1 MNDGLREQSQ
11 IQKEAKQHYTTFS
24 PSRRAGSLSF
34 LATAALSEL
43 GSGSDRIQGRT
54 RTETLSMS
62 TVLDAVE
69 NPPMVLY
76 LRPVLEMTDDQFY
89 EFCRLNRDLRI
100 ERNAEGEI
108 VIMAPAGSESSSRNG
123 HLSMQLFAW
132 AKADGTG
139 VAFDSSGG
147 FRLTNEATRSPDAA
161 WVLRSRL
168 SGISAERKK
177 KFLPLCPDFVVELI
191 SPSDRLRLVQ
201 QKMQEYMANGARL
214 GWLIDPEPRQ
224 VYIYRPGHAVQQLD
238 KPDTVNA
245 SPELAGFILELADI
259 WDPGL

>member
-1 MNDGLREQSQ
+1 MIEF
-11 IQKEAKQHYTTFS
+11 EVV
-24 PSRRAGSLSF
+24 
-34 LATAALSEL
+34 LATKRLP
-43 GSGSDRIQGRT
+43 
-54 RTETLSMS
+54 MS

-69 NPPMVLY
+69 NPPMVLH
-76 LRPVLEMTDDQFY
+76 LRPVLEMTDDDFY

-108 VIMAPAGSESSSRNG
+108 IVMAPAGSESSSRNG

-147 FRLTNEATRSPDAA
+147 FVLANRATRGPDAA

-168 SGISAERKK
+168 REISAERKK

-224 VYIYRPGHAVQQLD
+224 VYIYRPGHSVQQLD
-238 KPDTVNA
+238 KPDTID
-245 SPELAGFILELADI
+245 AGPDLPGFVLELPDI

>member
-1 MNDGLREQSQ
+1 
-11 IQKEAKQHYTTFS
+11 
-24 PSRRAGSLSF
+24 
-34 LATAALSEL
+34 
-43 GSGSDRIQGRT
+43 
-54 RTETLSMS
+54 MS

-89 EFCRLNRDLRI
+89 EFCRLNRDWRI

-108 VIMAPAGSESSSRNG
+108 IIMAPAGSESSSRNG

-132 AKADGTG
+132 TKADGTG

-147 FRLTNEATRSPDAA
+147 FTFANEATRSPDAA

-191 SPSDRLRLVQ
+191 SPSDRLTLVQ

-224 VYIYRPGHAVQQLD
+224 VYIYRPPQAVQRLD
-238 KPDTVNA
+238 KPDTIDA
-245 SPELAGFILELADI
+245 SPEIPGFILELADI